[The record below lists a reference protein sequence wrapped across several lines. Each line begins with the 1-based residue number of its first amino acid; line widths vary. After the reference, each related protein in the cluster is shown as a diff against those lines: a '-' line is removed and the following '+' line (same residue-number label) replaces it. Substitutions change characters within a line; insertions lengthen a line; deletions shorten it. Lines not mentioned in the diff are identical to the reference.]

1 MRAGLLL
8 LLLLLTGLPG
18 LLFARPK
25 TDVVVLDN
33 GDRLKCEIKKLQRGK
48 LTISTDA
55 SGTITVKWSHVV
67 GLESA
72 FLFQIELESGAR
84 YLGRFDLPPELG
96 KIAVEQAQAQEMV
109 DIARVVTMIPMEASF
124 WSRLKGS
131 VDAGYDFTQATSA
144 TTWSASADLNYRTPR
159 IETDLAFD
167 SSIKQQEG
175 AESINRQNLR
185 AQVSRF
191 FEDRWFAA
199 VIGQGE
205 KSATQGLD
213 LRALVGGGVGR
224 KLVQTNRSNIAV
236 LGGAAYSREKF
247 EDVGD
252 YNSNAELI
260 AALAAESFRFDSPE
274 LDLSASFVV
283 LPNLMTKGR
292 YRLQVNGQARIE
304 ILNDL
309 YWSLSVYETFDS
321 EPPSETSRRND
332 FGITTSIGW
341 SFN

>member
-1 MRAGLLL
+1 MRSGLLL
-8 LLLLLTGLPG
+8 LGILLPG

-25 TDVVVLDN
+25 TDVLVLDN
-33 GDRLKCEIKKLQRGK
+33 GDRLKCEIKKLERGK

-72 FLFQIELESGAR
+72 YLFQIELESGAR
-84 YLGRFDLPPELG
+84 YIGRFDLPPELG
-96 KIAVEQAQAQEMV
+96 KIAVEEGQEQETV
-109 DIARVVTMIPMEASF
+109 DVARVVGMIPMEASI

-131 VDAGYDFTQATSA
+131 IDAGYDFTQATSA

-167 SSIKQQEG
+167 SSIKEQEG

-185 AQVSRF
+185 GQVNRF
-191 FEDRWFAA
+191 FQNRWFAA

-205 KSATQGLD
+205 KSATQALD
-213 LRALVGGGVGR
+213 LRALVGAGVGR
-224 KLVQTNRSNIAV
+224 KLVQTNRSNIAL

-247 EDVGD
+247 EDASD
-252 YNSNAELI
+252 YNSNAELV
-260 AALAAESFRFDSPE
+260 AALALETFRFDSPE
-274 LDLSASFVV
+274 LDLGASFVV

-292 YRLQVNGQARIE
+292 YRLQVNGQARVE

-309 YWSLSVYETFDS
+309 YWSLSVYESFDS
-321 EPPSETSRRND
+321 DPPSETSRRND